1 MSNTSL
7 SQQGG
12 YHSSDYHGSHLVAS
26 QKVYSSG
33 LTPLSDRQESKTRT
47 LAVLSRGG

>member
-33 LTPLSDRQESKTRT
+33 LIVPRSLEEEDNPHEVS
-47 LAVLSRGG
+47 